1 LYHFDQR
8 ARKAD
13 RDLRRSDVKAFN
25 SALCALAI
33 FCAAPA
39 AADNDLVQ
47 GLIGGMIGAALMN
60 QGTSNNNSGGTR
72 KSSAS
77 SGMSAETRAKNK
89 ELQESLNYFGFD
101 VGTPDGVL
109 GHRTGTAISQFQ
121 ACIGKSITG
130 ELNSFEDQFLR
141 TSYFKAEAGGTTT
154 LQIVASKPNGYCGLL
169 QQYLQE
175 LSSPPAAAPV
185 QVQAAAP
192 APVTEVVPAP
202 VVQQQTV
209 VVNSNQT
216 NNTVI
221 VLDADLQKKYDLLL
235 NQVKL
240 LEQIQSFVTSKE
252 VNESSK
258 RKLSSVDERLA
269 ELRELVSSVE
279 VEAQGKYGTPIRPT
293 NANLGVTAAK
303 ASEVFPRVPYY
314 VPGTDETGELWIKP
328 FVTDSGMLMYDFNFV
343 TAHSDFDNIR
353 ETIELTAENIRS
365 VAGALVK
372 VTAWSDKAV
381 SQGLR
386 RNYEKSAFCF
396 PAAMCGKVEEGNN
409 SSEVYFVIYED
420 GSTAVRLQKNKGKF
434 RAAFN
439 LSIESGLL
447 LSAYMDYMAEIG
459 EKDFAANTMTDKDL
473 DGIFQ

>member
-1 LYHFDQR
+1 M
-8 ARKAD
+8 KVV
-13 RDLRRSDVKAFN
+13 SG
-25 SALCALAI
+25 ALCAISIALAS
-33 FCAAPA
+33 PA
-39 AADNDLVQ
+39 AAGNDMME
-47 GLIGGMIGAALMN
+47 GLIGGMIGAAIIN
-60 QGTSNNNSGGTR
+60 QGNSNNQGAAPR
-72 KSSAS
+72 KATAS
-77 SGMSAETRAKNK
+77 SGLSAETRAKNK

-101 VGTPDGVL
+101 VGNPDGVL
-109 GHRTGTAISQFQ
+109 GRRTSTAISQFQ

-130 ELNSFEDQFLR
+130 DLDSFQDQFLR
-141 TSYFKAEAGGTTT
+141 TSYFKAEAGGTST

-169 QQYLQE
+169 QQYLAE
-175 LSSPPAAAPV
+175 LAAPPVVAAAQP
-185 QVQAAAP
+185 QPLQA
-192 APVTEVVPAP
+192 TETVVAP

-221 VLDADLQKKYDLLL
+221 VVDGDLQAKYDLLL
-235 NQVKL
+235 NQLKL
-240 LEQIQSFVTSKE
+240 LEQIQTFVTLKE
-252 VNESSK
+252 NSEASK

-269 ELRELVSSVE
+269 ELRELVASVE

-314 VPGTDETGELWIKP
+314 VPGTDEIGELWIKP

-343 TAHSDFDNIR
+343 TEHSDFDNIR
-353 ETIELTAENIRS
+353 ETIEMSSDSIRS
-365 VAGALVK
+365 VATALVK
-372 VTAWSDKAV
+372 VTEWSDKAV

-386 RNYEKSAFCF
+386 RSYEKSALCL
-396 PAAMCGKVEEGNN
+396 PASMCGKAVEGSN
-409 SSEVYFVIYED
+409 SSEVFFVLYED

-434 RAAFN
+434 RSAFN

-459 EKDFAANTMTDKDL
+459 EKDFVANTMTDTDL

>member
-1 LYHFDQR
+1 M
-8 ARKAD
+8 
-13 RDLRRSDVKAFN
+13 KAFTG
-25 SALCALAI
+25 ALCAISIALAS
-33 FCAAPA
+33 PA
-39 AADNDLVQ
+39 VADNDLVE

-60 QGTSNNNSGGTR
+60 QGSSNNQGSTPR
-72 KSSAS
+72 KSKAS

-101 VGTPDGVL
+101 VGDPDGVL
-109 GHRTGTAISQFQ
+109 GRRTNTAISQFQ

-130 ELNSFEDQFLR
+130 DLDSFQDQFLR
-141 TSYFKAEAGGTTT
+141 TSYFKAEAGGTST

-169 QQYLQE
+169 QQYLLE
-175 LSSPPAAAPV
+175 LSSPPVTATATP
-185 QVQAAAP
+185 QP
-192 APVTEVVPAP
+192 AQTVEVTETVAAP

-221 VLDADLQKKYDLLL
+221 VVDADLQAKYDLLL

-240 LEQIQSFVTSKE
+240 LEQIQSFVNSKE
-252 VNESSK
+252 VNESSR
-258 RKLSSVDERLA
+258 RKLKTVDERLE
-269 ELRELVSSVE
+269 ELRKLLSSVE
-279 VEAQGKYGTPIRPT
+279 VEAEGKYGTPIRPT
-293 NANLGVTAAK
+293 NANLGVTVAK

-314 VPGTDETGELWIKP
+314 VPGTEEIGELWIKP

-343 TAHSDFDNIR
+343 TEHSDFDNIR
-353 ETIELTAENIRS
+353 ETIELTSENIRS
-365 VAGALVK
+365 VATALVK
-372 VTAWSDKAV
+372 VTEWSDKAV
-381 SQGLR
+381 SQNLR
-386 RNYEKSAFCF
+386 RSYEKSAFCF
-396 PAAMCGKVEEGNN
+396 PTAMCGKAVEGNN
-409 SSEVYFVIYED
+409 SSEVFFVLYED

-434 RAAFN
+434 RSAFN

>member
-1 LYHFDQR
+1 
-8 ARKAD
+8 
-13 RDLRRSDVKAFN
+13 
-25 SALCALAI
+25 
-33 FCAAPA
+33 
-39 AADNDLVQ
+39 
-47 GLIGGMIGAALMN
+47 MIGAALMN
-60 QGTSNNNSGGTR
+60 QGSSNNQSGTTR
-72 KSSAS
+72 KASGS

-101 VGTPDGVL
+101 AGAPDGVL
-109 GHRTGTAISQFQ
+109 GRRTETAISQYQ

-130 ELNSFEDQFLR
+130 DLDSFQDQFLR
-141 TSYFKAEAGGTTT
+141 TSYFKAEAGGITT
-154 LQIVASKPNGYCGLL
+154 LQIVATKLNGYCGLL
-169 QQYLQE
+169 QQYLLE
-175 LSSPPAAAPV
+175 LTSPPVEAAAVQPV
-185 QVQAAAP
+185 A
-192 APVTEVVPAP
+192 VTEVVTAP

-209 VVNSNQT
+209 VVTSNQT

-221 VLDADLQKKYDLLL
+221 VMDGDLQRKYDLLV

-240 LEQIQSFVTSKE
+240 LEQIQFFVTLKE
-252 VNESSK
+252 VDESSK

-269 ELRELVSSVE
+269 ELRELVNSVE

-328 FVTDSGMLMYDFNFV
+328 FVTDGGMLMYDFNFV
-343 TAHSDFDNIR
+343 TEHSDFDNIR
-353 ETIELTAENIRS
+353 ETLELTSENIRS

-372 VTAWSDKAV
+372 VTEWSDKAL
-381 SQGLR
+381 SQNLR
-386 RNYEKSAFCF
+386 RSYEKSAFCF
-396 PAAMCGKVEEGNN
+396 PSAMCGKVEDGFN
-409 SSEVYFVIYED
+409 SSEVYFVLYED

-434 RAAFN
+434 RSAFN